1 MTEALLRDQVE
12 LKRQQ
17 GREADLNRFGSIEKE
32 VAVQGV
38 HFKALVERF
47 EEALTR
53 AVSNEHLKELKREM
67 EAEMQAS
74 FTAANE
80 QQSRDILSKVET
92 LFTTIRTEQ
101 KDEQLTA
108 TKALLG
114 AISERRS
121 KTLWWVLGIVGAL
134 VVSVAS
140 TLIVVALI
148 GRA

>member
-17 GREADLNRFGSIEKE
+17 SREADLNRFGSIEKE
-32 VAVQGV
+32 VAVLGV
-38 HFKALVERF
+38 HFKALIERF
-47 EEALTR
+47 EEALER
-53 AVSNEHLKELKREM
+53 AVSGEDLKELKREM
-67 EAEMQAS
+67 EAEVQGS

-80 QQSRDILSKVET
+80 QQSRDILGKVET
-92 LFTTIRTEQ
+92 MFASIRNEQ
-101 KDEQLTA
+101 KDEQLAA

-121 KTLWWVLGIVGAL
+121 KTVWWVLGIVGSIII
-134 VVSVAS
+134 SVAS